1 MDRFERLSKIAQDEF
16 GVTIKSKPSTGET
29 FDSLYGETKDSDRRE
44 KQIEAIAKVICGG
57 CPDNKECMHCLC
69 ADWYRAEALY
79 NAGYRKQSEVE
90 ELKKAYLQYEET
102 SGLKQA
108 KQEVAREIFELIIGA
123 LEYTRFA
130 SPLEKSGT
138 LDYIYSL
145 KNKYTE
151 KSGNDR

>member
-79 NAGYRKQSEVE
+79 NAGYRKQSEVV
-90 ELKKAYLQYEET
+90 K
-102 SGLKQA
+102 
-108 KQEVAREIFELIIGA
+108 EIFEGIDKLMYRLLNDNHYLAGDIWWD
-123 LEYTRFA
+123 
-130 SPLEKSGT
+130 
-138 LDYIYSL
+138 LDEL
-145 KNKYTE
+145 KRKYTE
-151 KSGNDR
+151 ESGNDR